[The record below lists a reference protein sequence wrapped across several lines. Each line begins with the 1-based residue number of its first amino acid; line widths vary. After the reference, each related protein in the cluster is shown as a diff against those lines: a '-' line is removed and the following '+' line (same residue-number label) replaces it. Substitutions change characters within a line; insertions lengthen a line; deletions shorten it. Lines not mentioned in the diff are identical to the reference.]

1 MNETI
6 VNATVT
12 IEETTIE
19 VTSVIEEVV
28 FSGDVTVE
36 DFQLAFTFSEPALTV
51 AQSEKLDSIQFG
63 ATVNRPDELTD
74 TLFQPVENGKGLS
87 QEDFTTGYRQKLDE
101 LSAFDPTLLANK
113 VDKVTGKALISESEI
128 TRLASVTNF
137 DNSGNASTLAE
148 HTTAIAEQATALA
161 NKVDKVDEHGVVPF
175 QDKFFISEL
184 IRCLDGIL
192 P

>member
-87 QEDFTTGYRQKLDE
+87 QEDFTTDYRQKLDE

-128 TRLASVTNF
+128 TRLATVTNF
-137 DNSGNASTLAE
+137 DNSVNT
-148 HTTAIAEQATALA
+148 TALA
-161 NKVDKVDEHGVVPF
+161 GKVDKVDEHGVVLF